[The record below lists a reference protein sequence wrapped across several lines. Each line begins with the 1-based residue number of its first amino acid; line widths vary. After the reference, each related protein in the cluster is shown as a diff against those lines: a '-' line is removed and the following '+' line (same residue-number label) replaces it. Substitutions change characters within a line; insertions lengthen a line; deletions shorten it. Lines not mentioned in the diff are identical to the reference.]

1 MDEKHPKNID
11 KRPKRRKDRDNPY
24 EIFTVGI
31 NTDNPHYYTSFV
43 DNHGVQMCIEI
54 QKELF
59 DVLNQFELDD
69 LTYLNEM
76 DRHYE
81 KFELSESSLNKRAVI
96 SQESVEEIVSRELD
110 NEALYKAIFMLSEMQ
125 RKRLILYY
133 FCDMTYQ
140 QIADLEGC
148 TYQTIQKSM
157 EKSKNKIKKFLI

>member
-59 DVLNQFELDD
+59 DVLNQFESGFVIHQCDNDISLVCGVLLSDHNKIAGFD
-69 LTYLNEM
+69 SCLYHGFSSCTKN
-76 DRHYE
+76 E
-81 KFELSESSLNKRAVI
+81 KFTAAEYSGRQSH
-96 SQESVEEIVSRELD
+96 
-110 NEALYKAIFMLSEMQ
+110 
-125 RKRLILYY
+125 
-133 FCDMTYQ
+133 
-140 QIADLEGC
+140 
-148 TYQTIQKSM
+148 IQ
-157 EKSKNKIKKFLI
+157 